1 MAFAAPVLPFVQLGA
16 TIIEAKN
23 QSAAGKYNQAIQNRN
38 AEIADQ
44 EATAIEKQ
52 KEFDLARFDKNFAQL
67 QSQTTTRI
75 LKSGAELGGTGIRVL
90 RRNAEEAEVEKNTIT
105 YNSKVSAAQRREAG
119 NMFRIQGQFARQEGR
134 AKAIST
140 LVSAGTTF
148 FGSSAGKTLLG
159 GTKPAGTFDGA
170 SSFSQYAANPTGYS
184 GSF

>member
-1 MAFAAPVLPFVQLGA
+1 MAFAAPALPFVSLGLSVA
-16 TIIEAKN
+16 QAKQ

-38 AEIADQ
+38 AQIADQ
-44 EATAIEKQ
+44 EATQIEKQ
-52 KEFDLARFDKNFAQL
+52 TEYELANFDKQVSQL
-67 QSQTTTRI
+67 QGQTTTRI
-75 LKSGAELGGTGIRVL
+75 FKSGIELQGTGLRVL
-90 RRNAEEAEVEKNTIT
+90 RNNAEQAEKERNVMR
-105 YNSKVSAAQRREAG
+105 YNSQVAIAQKKEQG
-119 NMFRIQGQFARQEGR
+119 NMFRISGQFARQEGR

-148 FGSSAGKTLLG
+148 FGSSAGKSLLG

>member
-1 MAFAAPVLPFVQLGA
+1 MAVALPYVAVGLGVKQA
-16 TIIEAKN
+16 IDQN
-23 QSAAGKYNQAIQNRN
+23 AAGKYNQSIQNRN
-38 AEIADQ
+38 AQLADQ
-44 EATAIEKQ
+44 EAVQIEKQ
-52 KEFDLARFDKNFAQL
+52 AEFDLARFDQNFAQL

-105 YNSKVSAAQRREAG
+105 YNSKVAAAQRREAG
-119 NMFRIQGQFARQEGR
+119 NMFRIQGQFARQQGR
-134 AKAIST
+134 SAAIST
-140 LVSAGTTF
+140 LVSTGLSFA
-148 FGSSAGKTLLG
+148 GSSAGKTLLG

>member
-1 MAFAAPVLPFVQLGA
+1 MGLETALAVASFGSTVVQ
-16 TIIEAKN
+16 AKN

-44 EATAIEKQ
+44 EAVAIEKQ
-52 KEFDLARFDKNFAQL
+52 KEFDIARFDKNFAQL

-105 YNSKVSAAQRREAG
+105 YNSKVAAAQRREAG
-119 NMFRIQGQFARQEGR
+119 NMFRIQGQFARQQGR
-134 AKAIST
+134 SAAIST
-140 LVSAGTTF
+140 LVSTGLNFA
-148 FGSSAGKTLLG
+148 GSSAGKTLLG

>member
-1 MAFAAPVLPFVQLGA
+1 MAPALPYVAVGLGVMQA
-16 TIIEAKN
+16 SQQN
-23 QSAAGKYNQAIQNRN
+23 AAGKYNQSIQNRN
-38 AEIADQ
+38 AQLADQ
-44 EATAIEKQ
+44 EATQIEKQ
-52 KEFDLARFDKNFAQL
+52 LEFDIARFDQNFAQL

-105 YNSKVSAAQRREAG
+105 YNSKVAAAQRREAG
-119 NMFRIQGQFARQEGR
+119 NMFRIQGQFARQQGR
-134 AKAIST
+134 SAAIST
-140 LVSAGTTF
+140 LVSTGLSFA
-148 FGSSAGKTLLG
+148 GSSAGKTLLG